1 MITTTD
7 WIAQRFDHMD
17 VEDLNSLEREIVDRL
32 IDEGY
37 LTVEP
42 VRDAL
47 LGTLNDGDDV
57 IFNELVYQ
65 TRSSVP
71 I

>member
-17 VEDLNSLEREIVDRL
+17 IEDLNSLEREIVDRL

-37 LTVEP
+37 LAIEP
-42 VRDAL
+42 VRDPL
-47 LGTLNDGDDV
+47 LGTLNNGDDI
-57 IFNELVYQ
+57 IFHELVYK